1 MREEEYEGY
10 LDPKG
15 EATVDERAID
25 GVPRRT
31 SFEQYLR
38 ILAHACQRVDRLY
51 FNVPTVT
58 EIMDTREYLTVS
70 RYRERVYC
78 YELYY
83 HQRRLLEESG
93 MHEQHLLL
101 NAETDKSGTV
111 YSQWIGRRKP
121 DFILHRPG
129 EGRHNIG
136 ITEVKRITGP
146 ISEIEADLQKLKCFL
161 NPRRMNYF
169 GAVSLI
175 YGDDA
180 SALEAIRGQLRTS
193 FGRYWP
199 MRFKALWHRTPGSPP
214 RLWDAATGEFRET
227 AFA

>member
-1 MREEEYEGY
+1 MREEEHEGY

-25 GVPRRT
+25 GVPRRQ
-31 SFEQYLR
+31 SFEQYLQV
-38 ILAHACQRVDRLY
+38 LADACQRVDQLY

-58 EIMDTREYLTVS
+58 EITDAREFLTVS

-78 YELYY
+78 YELYH

-93 MHEQHLLL
+93 LHEQHLLL

-111 YSQWIGRRKP
+111 YSRWIGRRKP

-129 EGRHNIG
+129 EGTHNIA
-136 ITEVKRITGP
+136 ITEVKPSTGP
-146 ISEIEADLQKLKCFL
+146 ISEIEADLRKLKRFL
-161 NPRRMNYF
+161 KPRPMNYF

-180 SALEAIRGQLRTS
+180 GAMEAIRGRLRTW

-199 MRFKALWHRTPGSPP
+199 VRFKALWHRTPGSRPL
-214 RLWDAATGEFRET
+214 LWDATTGVFREM